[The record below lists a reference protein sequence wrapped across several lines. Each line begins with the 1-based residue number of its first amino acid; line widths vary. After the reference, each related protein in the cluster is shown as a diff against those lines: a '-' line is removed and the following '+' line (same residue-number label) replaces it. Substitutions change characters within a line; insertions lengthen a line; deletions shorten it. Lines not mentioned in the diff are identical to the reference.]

1 MSIVIKDL
9 HVQAENNEILK
20 GINFTFEKGKTY
32 ALIGPNGNGK
42 STLLSTLMGDPN
54 YEITKGEILVDDK
67 NINELEADERA
78 KLGIFLGMQYPSEIS
93 GVTNATLMN
102 IAQSEISG
110 KVVSPI
116 ESYTKIQE
124 NLEKLRLSKDL
135 VDREVNVNFSGGEK
149 KKNEILHLSVLKPS
163 FAMLDEIDSGL
174 DVDSIEAIA
183 AQIRALKTPE
193 RTFVVISHYKKMF
206 DLIKPDVAI
215 VIRDGQISE
224 VGDKALL
231 DKILSSGFDA

>member
-54 YEITKGEILVDDK
+54 YEITKGEILVDNK

-183 AQIRALKTPE
+183 AQIRALKTPK

>member
-1 MSIVIKDL
+1 MSIVIKNL
-9 HVQAENNEILK
+9 FVKAENKEILK

-42 STLLSTLMGDPN
+42 STLLSTIMGDPN
-54 YEITKGEILVDDK
+54 YEITEGEIIVNGT

-78 KLGIFLGMQYPSEIS
+78 KLGIFLGMQYPAEIA

-102 IAQSEISG
+102 IAQSEITG

-116 ESYTKIQE
+116 ESYSKIQE

-183 AQIRALKTPE
+183 TQIRELKTPE

-206 DLIKPDVAI
+206 DLIKPDIAI

-224 VGDKALL
+224 VGDKSLL

>member
-42 STLLSTLMGDPN
+42 STLLSTIMGDPN
-54 YEITKGEILVDDK
+54 YEITKGEILVDNK

-116 ESYTKIQE
+116 ESYSKIQE

-183 AQIRALKTPE
+183 TQIRALKTPE